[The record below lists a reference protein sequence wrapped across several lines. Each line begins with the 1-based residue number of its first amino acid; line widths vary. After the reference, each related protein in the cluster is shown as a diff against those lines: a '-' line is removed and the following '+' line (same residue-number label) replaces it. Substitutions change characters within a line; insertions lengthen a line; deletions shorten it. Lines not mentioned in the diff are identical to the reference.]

1 MFGLADFRGNTAT
14 YKTSGCQL
22 TITFAGNRA
31 VISNAN
37 VGCKDYLKP
46 GIMLDGT
53 YLKK

>member
-1 MFGLADFRGNTAT
+1 
-14 YKTSGCQL
+14 L

-31 VISNAN
+31 IISNAN